1 MLGTAE
7 RRIAASNTPHVS
19 LRDAILWV
27 AYGEGKSADDLSGD
41 GLWLNREKQVVD
53 ARTALWSALESG
65 SLEAS
70 ALDDKGTP
78 VVIGKHEW
86 RFLLGRCASRLAW
99 KQIGEDAS
107 YVKQIG
113 EDALY
118 VKGSR
123 GLALSIR
130 GGLAA
135 PRFTSV
141 AIPRDRLLYIWPPRV
156 QVTAASGRPSIMNQL
171 EAELDR
177 WIEGGFPLLSSQMKQ
192 HGQANK
198 ETIIAIA
205 RALEHWSIK
214 NGLKAG
220 ADDEP
225 RAKGIEN
232 ALRSKLRKA
241 VELL

>member
-1 MLGTAE
+1 MSLPSA
-7 RRIAASNTPHVS
+7 PQVS
-19 LRDAILWV
+19 LRNAILWI
-27 AYGEGKSADDLSGD
+27 AYGDTKPAGHLSGD
-41 GLWLNREKQVVD
+41 ELWVSQDENIVR
-53 ARTALWSALESG
+53 ARAALWSALESG

-70 ALDDKGTP
+70 ALDDKKTP

-86 RFLLGRCASRLAW
+86 RFLFGRCASRY
-99 KQIGEDAS
+99 S
-107 YVKQIG
+107 SSRKQIG

-118 VKGSR
+118 VKGSFAH
-123 GLALSIR
+123 ALSMSGV
-130 GGLAA
+130 GGT

-141 AIPRDRLLYIWPPRV
+141 AIPRDRLLSIWPPRV
-156 QVTAASGRPSIMNQL
+156 QVTAAPGRPSIMNQL

-177 WIEGGFPLLSSQMKQ
+177 WIAGGFPLLSSQMKQ